1 MAMLGHLYGRVQAGK
16 AKRDLRLN
24 SRAPPRCLVR
34 FLGRFHMPIAN
45 KILRPKELCASCLA
59 ASKGHQ
65 SNARSPADICWKC
78 QSPELDGQQSYLN
91 QGAGSVGSDFP
102 EHIRGEDSRSAE
114 RCLTVRSRRSA
125 HVALHV
131 RQAGTASTGAHMT
144 AGGADWQILGA
155 DGADLIQRGRV
166 APDIHKLLPPHIA
179 AGQRKL
185 HAGED
190 VSIGRDVSRSVTGAT
205 GVTFHDVLARRRGRG
220 TKLLDVS
227 DKVLVVED
235 RIQL

>member
-65 SNARSPADICWKC
+65 SNAKSPADTCWKC
-78 QSPELDGQQSYLN
+78 QPPELDGQQSYLN
-91 QGAGSVGSDFP
+91 QGAGSVGSGFP
-102 EHIRGEDSRSAE
+102 EHVRSEDSGSVE
-114 RCLTVRSRRSA
+114 RRLTVRSRRSA

-131 RQAGTASTGAHMT
+131 RQAGTTSTGAHMT
-144 AGGADWQILGA
+144 AGGADWQVLGA
-155 DGADLIQRGRV
+155 DGADLIQCGRV
-166 APDIHKLLPPHIA
+166 PPDIHELLPA
-179 AGQRKL
+179 YVATGERKL

-190 VSIGRDVSRSVTGAT
+190 VSVRRDVSR
-205 GVTFHDVLARRRGRG
+205 GVTSAAGVSLHDVVARRWRWG
-220 TKLLDVS
+220 TKLL
-227 DKVLVVED
+227 
-235 RIQL
+235 